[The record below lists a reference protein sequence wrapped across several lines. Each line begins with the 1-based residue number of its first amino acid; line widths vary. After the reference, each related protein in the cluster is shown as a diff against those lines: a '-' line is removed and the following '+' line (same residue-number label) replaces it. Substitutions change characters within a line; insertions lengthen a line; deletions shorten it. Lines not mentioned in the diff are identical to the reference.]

1 MSGRRGITLPM
12 MPVDPDLLAGYL
24 LACVVL
30 VLTPGPDMAFVLGQ
44 TLSGGARRG
53 WAATCGV
60 FTGAAVHILAAA
72 AGVAALVA
80 AHPALFTAL
89 RVAGALYLLWLGFH
103 AIRAALRGE
112 GGMGDGGAPSVSL
125 AAAYRQG
132 FLTNLLNPKV
142 GLFFLAFVPLF
153 VDPSRSPAWVQM
165 LILGPLLPAI
175 SIPFFGVLIAGAS
188 RIAHRLR
195 ASSAGRWLDGA
206 AGTLFLGLGIRLLA
220 GAPR

>member
-1 MSGRRGITLPM
+1 M
-12 MPVDPDLLAGYL
+12 MPVDPNLLAGYL

-44 TLSGGARRG
+44 TLSGAARRG
-53 WAATCGV
+53 WAATCGIL
-60 FTGAAVHILAAA
+60 TGAAVHILAAA
-72 AGVAALVA
+72 AGVAALAA
-80 AHPALFTAL
+80 AHPGLFTAL
-89 RVAGALYLLWLGFH
+89 RITGAAYLLWLGFH

-112 GGMGDGGAPSVSL
+112 GGLGDGGAPSVSL
-125 AAAYRQG
+125 GAAYRQG

-142 GLFFLAFVPLF
+142 GLFFLAFVPVF

-165 LILGPLLPAI
+165 LILGPLLPLM
-175 SIPFFGVLIAGAS
+175 SIPFFAVLIAGAG
-188 RIAHRLR
+188 RIAQRLR

-206 AGTLFLGLGIRLLA
+206 AGTLFLGLGVRLLA

>member
-1 MSGRRGITLPM
+1 MGSRRGITLPM
-12 MPVDPDLLAGYL
+12 LPVDPNLLAGYL

-112 GGMGDGGAPSVSL
+112 GGLGDGGTPSVSL

-153 VDPSRSPAWVQM
+153 VDPARSPAWVQM

-188 RIAHRLR
+188 RIADRLR

>member
-1 MSGRRGITLPM
+1 
-12 MPVDPDLLAGYL
+12 MPVDPNLLAGYL

-30 VLTPGPDMAFVLGQ
+30 VLTPGPDMAFVLAQ
-44 TLSGGARRG
+44 TISGGARRG
-53 WAATCGV
+53 WAATIGV
-60 FTGAAVHILAAA
+60 FTGATVHILAAA

-80 AHPALFTAL
+80 ANPVLFTAL
-89 RVAGALYLLWLGFH
+89 RVIGALYLLWLGVQ
-103 AIRAALRGE
+103 AIRAALRGQ
-112 GGMGDGGAPSVSL
+112 GGLGDGGAPATSL
-125 AAAYRQG
+125 FAAWRQG

-153 VDPSRSPAWVQM
+153 VDPARSAPWVQM

-175 SIPFFGVLIAGAS
+175 SIPFFAVLIAGAS

-195 ASSAGRWLDGA
+195 ASAAGRWLDGA
-206 AGTLFLGLGIRLLA
+206 AGTLFLGLGVRLLA